1 MTANDHNHR
10 DATITRRDHAQD
22 RWPTLLSKLLEDSAR
37 VLERELELFG
47 ARVEVTFERSIIRAV
62 NYLILAIFGSC
73 GLLCLI
79 AAIVLLLH
87 EWLAWWEAFGGTG
100 IAVIFTVLF
109 VSRLS
114 RG

>member
-1 MTANDHNHR
+1 
-10 DATITRRDHAQD
+10 
-22 RWPTLLSKLLEDSAR
+22 
-37 VLERELELFG
+37 V
-47 ARVEVTFERSIIRAV
+47 
-62 NYLILAIFGSC
+62 
-73 GLLCLI
+73 LCLI